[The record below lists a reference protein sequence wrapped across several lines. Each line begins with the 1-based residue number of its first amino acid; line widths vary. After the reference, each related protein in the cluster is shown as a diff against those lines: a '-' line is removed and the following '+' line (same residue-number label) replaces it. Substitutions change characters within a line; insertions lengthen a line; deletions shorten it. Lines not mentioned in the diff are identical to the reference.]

1 MKVDNFVF
9 NRLMYYIQYIS
20 TTARPPK
27 VIIPGY
33 NSSKKEEE
41 KDQAISKYDKQKKL
55 ETVKAVEIVTK
66 NSKADIIARKL

>member
-9 NRLMYYIQYIS
+9 NRLMNYIQYIS

-41 KDQAISKYDKQKKL
+41 KDQAISKYDKYKKL
-55 ETVKAVEIVTK
+55 EMVKAVEIVTK

>member
-9 NRLMYYIQYIS
+9 NRLMNYIQYIS
-20 TTARPPK
+20 TTTRPLK

-41 KDQAISKYDKQKKL
+41 KDQAVSKYDKYKKL
-55 ETVKAVEIVTK
+55 EMVKAVEIVTK